1 MPSDHCRTISRIVVG
16 LLLLAALGGCGGN
29 PPAAGATWDQGVW
42 GTSTWQP

>member
-1 MPSDHCRTISRIVVG
+1 MRSHHRRTIARIVVA
-16 LLLLAALGGCGGN
+16 LLLLAALGGCVGK